1 MIIHPLRN
9 TASME
14 GEGGYLVF
22 ILYCIVLVDKC
33 DKIVATEERNAA
45 YGSKISF
52 P

>member
-22 ILYCIVLVDKC
+22 ILYCIVLVDKH
-33 DKIVATEERNAA
+33 DKRVAREER
-45 YGSKISF
+45 SKISF